1 MEHIIYRNAE
11 NGYSVLNLMADENEI
26 TVVGVFSYIGEG
38 ELVELEGDYTEHP
51 MYGQQFKAE
60 RFEVKTPKDALA
72 MERYLASGAVKGVGA
87 ALAARIVRRFGAKT
101 FEIMEREPERLSE
114 VKGISDRKAREIA
127 EPDGR
132 KTGSSGRYGLF
143 TGVWHFH
150 EFGCEDL
157 PTVRTGDLSYNKG
170 ESVPIGGRY
179 RGRRLPDSG

>member
-72 MERYLASGAVKGVGA
+72 MERYLASGAVRA
-87 ALAARIVRRFGAKT
+87 WVRRWRPGLCGASAQRPSK
-101 FEIMEREPERLSE
+101 SWN
-114 VKGISDRKAREIA
+114 
-127 EPDGR
+127 
-132 KTGSSGRYGLF
+132 GSRSAWLR
-143 TGVWHFH
+143 
-150 EFGCEDL
+150 
-157 PTVRTGDLSYNKG
+157 
-170 ESVPIGGRY
+170 
-179 RGRRLPDSG
+179 